1 MGLILQV
8 SEPEMIENSGN
19 LERSRPP
26 EHMATESLG
35 GLSNQQEVWKSG
47 GFPGHVSYK
56 CQGCWSC
63 CQAGL

>member
-26 EHMATESLG
+26 EHMATECLR

-47 GFPGHVSYK
+47 GFPGHVS
-56 CQGCWSC
+56 
-63 CQAGL
+63 